1 MSAGL
6 LVKVPENVALV
17 ADGQGNGPEVVT
29 GTLELKLTDEP
40 GGTGGGLVQGPET
53 VVAAPEVVVQ
63 WAEPMVAVATTPP
76 AGIFSEPVGPL
87 AARQNCH
94 GPLVLFEL
102 IAAVKWIP
110 RAVPVQV
117 EKVGLLMFAQTGTPD
132 DVELPGVVPPADDMV
147 QLTVATPTLKDT
159 LVDDAVKAVFCGETV
174 SANAKW
180 APKPITV
187 ASAGAAR

>member
-1 MSAGL
+1 L
-6 LVKVPENVALV
+6 LLKVPENVALV

-29 GTLELKLTDEP
+29 GTLALKVTDEP

-53 VVAAPEVVVQ
+53 VVAAPDVVVQ
-63 WAEPMVAVATTPP
+63 WDEPMVAVATTPP
-76 AGIFSEPVGPL
+76 AGIFSLPVGPL

-117 EKVGLLMFAQTGTPD
+117 EKVGLLMFAQTSTPGE
-132 DVELPGVVPPADDMV
+132 VEPAGVVPLADDMV

-159 LVDDAVKAVFCGETV
+159 FVDDAVKAVFCGETV